1 MSLSALIVYAV
12 KLRCRPNNA
21 GPKICL
27 FVIYKAEGKP
37 QSQRKTTITYEGNGL
52 GAAETLCAY
61 ACRIQKHTR
70 SDVNSFRLLDHA
82 SIFIELQYMCIAFL
96 LIMHNPLN
104 NLTRKRKCRRFCT
117 NFCGNLEHVNFR
129 WWQNQITTVFCC
141 SYSALQW
148 GPFLS
153 NPSSLLY
160 HLLMHSSPLYWWENG
175 NLQTNLA
182 LLKTHLSQV
191 L

>member
-1 MSLSALIVYAV
+1 MRVNHDTVCIFEFHVAVGLDCLSRETTLHA
-12 KLRCRPNNA
+12 KQ
-21 GPKICL
+21 GKGQKCL
-27 FVIYKAEGKP
+27 FVIYKAWGKP
-37 QSQRKTTITYEGNGL
+37 QSQRKTNGL
-52 GAAETLCAY
+52 GAAETFCAY

-96 LIMHNPLN
+96 LIMHNPFK

-129 WWQNQITTVFCC
+129 WWQNQMTTVFCC

-153 NPSSLLY
+153 NPSSQLY
-160 HLLMHSSPLYWWENG
+160 HLLMHSSPL
-175 NLQTNLA
+175 
-182 LLKTHLSQV
+182 
-191 L
+191 